1 MKKLVAFLSI
11 LFASV
16 LCTACI
22 SNFAIQELNN
32 KAKEYL
38 EKGDV
43 QSAICRLQSSVDLDG
58 NIFET
63 RYNLGVAYIKNSEFK
78 NAVEQLEAAIKLKDA
93 ADVYYSLGVAHEGLA
108 AIAVKPEEE
117 KAEEVEETDRAE
129 ETKKLEEKDMELALT
144 HLDEAVKAYET
155 YLKKAPDAKDKEEV
169 LKQIE
174 SVKKAAEEY
183 RLELGAKE

>member
-22 SNFAIQELNN
+22 NNFAIQELNN
-32 KAKEYL
+32 KAKEYM

-58 NIFET
+58 SIFET
-63 RYNLGVAYIKNSEFK
+63 RYNLGIAYIKNSDFK
-78 NAVEQLEAAIKLKDA
+78 SAVEQLNAAIKLKDV

-108 AIAVKPEEE
+108 AEAVRV
-117 KAEEVEETDRAE
+117 EEVQDVEDETAKPKE
-129 ETKKLEEKDMELALT
+129 PETKEIEAAIS
-144 HLDEAVKAYET
+144 HLNDAVKAYQT
-155 YLKKAPDAKDKEEV
+155 YLKKAPDAADKEDV
-169 LKQIE
+169 LGQIE
-174 SVKKAAEEY
+174 SIEKSVEDYKQKLGSDTAE
-183 RLELGAKE
+183 